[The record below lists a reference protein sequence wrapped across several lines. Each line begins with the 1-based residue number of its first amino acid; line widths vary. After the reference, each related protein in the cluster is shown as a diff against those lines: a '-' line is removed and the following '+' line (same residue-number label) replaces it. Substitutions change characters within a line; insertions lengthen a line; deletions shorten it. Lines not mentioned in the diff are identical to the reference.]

1 MFLRPHR
8 TRAGMAFF
16 GGLSISLAVLT
27 GGFFFIQSRQEQ
39 VMAQMTEQ
47 ARIVAEAEFAESHP
61 VEPVYVFSRDM
72 HAGEVLQDQDLTLSD
87 MPAALIPA
95 DAVGDL
101 EAARG
106 LVVRG
111 AVKASTLCT
120 GSLLYAQQEYP
131 DDARIQEFTSIRLP
145 SRLAENQCIDVRVT
159 FPNGLDYVVLAKK
172 AVQSLESAESDL
184 SQRVWL
190 TVNEEEILRV
200 SSAIVDAYLHPGTV
214 LYALTYVA
222 PDIQQAAICT
232 YPSNSYV
239 QDLIRQNPNILSHA
253 VTELD
258 RANREWFDAI
268 PDPQPN
274 QPLAIVPA
282 PEGDLLPMKEVGA
295 NATTA
300 ATAATAATGTTT
312 ANGTAAA
319 TGTEAGTGTGTEGGA
334 EGGIDAATGTSYAE
348 PVPGG
353 AGVSGSAV
361 ESAESRKTEPAK
373 QPVRPDPAV
382 VLQEGL

>member
-27 GGFFFIQSRQEQ
+27 GGFFYVKSQQEQ
-39 VMAQMTEQ
+39 VMAQLTEQ
-47 ARIVAEAEFAESHP
+47 ARFVAEAEFAENHP
-61 VEPVYVFSRDM
+61 MEPVYVFARDM
-72 HAGEVLQDQDLTLSD
+72 QAGEVLQDQDLTLSD
-87 MPAALIPA
+87 MPAALIPS
-95 DAVGDL
+95 DAVSDL

-111 AVKASTLCT
+111 AVKASTLCA

-190 TVNEEEILRV
+190 TVNEEEILRI

-295 NATTA
+295 NGKAEATDATG
-300 ATAATAATGTTT
+300 ATAANGTTAATGT
-312 ANGTAAA
+312 GTA
-319 TGTEAGTGTGTEGGA
+319 TGTEAATGTGTASGTA
-334 EGGIDAATGTSYAE
+334 VVSGTSSSE
-348 PVPGG
+348 PVLGG
-353 AGVSGSAV
+353 AGVTGSAV
-361 ESAESRKTEPAK
+361 ESAESKKTEPPE
-373 QPVRPDPAV
+373 QPVRSNPAV